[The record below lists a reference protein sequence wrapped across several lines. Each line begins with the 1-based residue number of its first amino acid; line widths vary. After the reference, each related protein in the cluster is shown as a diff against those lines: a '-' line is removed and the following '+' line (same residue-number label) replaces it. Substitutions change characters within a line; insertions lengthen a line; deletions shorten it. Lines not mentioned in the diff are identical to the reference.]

1 MREKGDERKMK
12 TFVLSTL
19 SEEDVIRLE
28 KDCNLAVRL
37 QPDAGR
43 IDPRALMDGDQ
54 AAYLLRDLTDRLRFP
69 SRTSPLPCSS
79 NNTVTAC

>member
-1 MREKGDERKMK
+1 MK

-54 AAYLLRDLTDRLRFP
+54 AASCFAT
-69 SRTSPLPCSS
+69 
-79 NNTVTAC
+79 